1 MPPLPVITSSA
12 HRRLPDDTR
21 GTVSIEFAVLLPIFL
36 AILFGI
42 IVFGIQY
49 ATRIALTYAASEGG
63 RAAVAGINDS
73 DRQLLADTAINNA
86 LAAFYPLVDPAKVT
100 RPPMVIKPVSLAN
113 GASGEE
119 ITISIG
125 YNDARFAELPFV
137 PQLGNLAPVSVS
149 YFVTDPSG

>member
-63 RAAVAGINDS
+63 RAAVAGLS
-73 DRQLLADTAINNA
+73 AGESQTLATTAINNA
-86 LAAFYPLVDPAKVT
+86 LTAFYPLVDPAKVT
-100 RPPMVIKPVSLAN
+100 LPPIVVKPVSLAD
-113 GASGEE
+113 GTSGEE
-119 ITISIG
+119 IIISIG